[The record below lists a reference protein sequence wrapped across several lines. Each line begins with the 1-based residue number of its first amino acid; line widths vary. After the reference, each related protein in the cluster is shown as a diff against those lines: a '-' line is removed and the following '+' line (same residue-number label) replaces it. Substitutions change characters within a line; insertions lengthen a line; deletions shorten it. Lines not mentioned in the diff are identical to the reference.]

1 MIVRNDQDWAAW
13 DFANLQALQLSTRQ
27 TLLGIAPYLERLQS
41 VVVNEFWTLV
51 KVYPASDSASTGVL
65 YPL

>member
-41 VVVNEFWTLV
+41 GRDDLQELQVDGLLFFAVELIE
-51 KVYPASDSASTGVL
+51 GVW
-65 YPL
+65 